1 MRKWLAPLLTS
12 ALALAIAGAVLA
24 QSPAAKPQWT
34 VALNEEAESV
44 DPASSVLFASDI
56 YHVHMFDSLVGLEG
70 DELKPVPLLAER
82 WEIVNP
88 TTWRFRLRKGVK
100 FHDGAAFDAQDVK
113 YSIDTYLDPK
123 NRRASFAKGIA
134 RVEVKDA
141 YTVDVI
147 TSEPL
152 ASALFNVVRMYILP
166 KDAREKMG
174 AQAFSQ
180 HPIGTGPYK
189 LVEWKRDQQLVLEA
203 NPGYWRGAVNPKR
216 LVFRPIKDSAT
227 RTAELRSG
235 GVDIIAAPSVPQLE
249 LLDSG
254 DTRVVPVKGGRVII
268 YLMNVKQPPFDNKKV
283 REAVNL
289 AVNREAIVNPLAFD
303 DERLP
308 DEGSAVH
315 HLAHLSVFPGQDMLM
330 NAPQR
335 RFQIRHDLLAA
346 YHQDHLAGRAGVGAE
361 LTRRGGRCLQDAG
374 IFDAIHDASRYD
386 ALRPRIFKM
395 DRQTQAREIRK
406 MTAAPDFMLGSVQ
419 AITDDGALVVV
430 SYSASQIGPYASG
443 AGRVILVVGSQK
455 IVPDLDAALRRIRE
469 VAFPWE
475 NAQVQARLGV
485 DTILEKVLIM
495 YGEWT
500 AGRTTVVLVREPVG
514 I

>member
-12 ALALAIAGAVLA
+12 AIALAVAGAVLA

-113 YSIDTYLDPK
+113 YSFDTYLDPK
-123 NRRASFAKGIA
+123 NRRATFAKGIT

-227 RTAELRSG
+227 RAAELRSG

-289 AVNREAIVNPLAFD
+289 AVNREAIVKNVLGGRGVVLAGPFTPAWLGYD
-303 DERLP
+303 PAIKPFPYDPARARQLLAEAGQPQGFETTWSITSGVFLKDTEIAEAMAGQLRQVGVRLKLVPTERSKIQK
-308 DEGSAVH
+308 DGQEGTFH
-315 HLAHLSVFPGQDMLM
+315 
-330 NAPQR
+330 
-335 RFQIRHDLLAA
+335 RHDVDRVGDAVRARRDAGLGVRAA
-346 YHQDHLAGRAGVGAE
+346 PSEHAADHGAGGAGA
-361 LTRRGGRCLQDAG
+361 RRGRPGEAPPHLPGSLPPGPRRGAL
-374 IFDAIHDASRYD
+374 
-386 ALRPRIFKM
+386 ALRPRPGRAVGGAEGRPVDALQRRGSKAKVYYFQM
-395 DRQTQAREIRK
+395 AAR
-406 MTAAPDFMLGSVQ
+406 
-419 AITDDGALVVV
+419 
-430 SYSASQIGPYASG
+430 
-443 AGRVILVVGSQK
+443 
-455 IVPDLDAALRRIRE
+455 
-469 VAFPWE
+469 
-475 NAQVQARLGV
+475 
-485 DTILEKVLIM
+485 
-495 YGEWT
+495 
-500 AGRTTVVLVREPVG
+500 
-514 I
+514 